1 MVDSQK
7 KTFQHHD
14 SNPNYFGSDT
24 LEWDQYHQFR
34 PAYPKELFEIIFA
47 YHNKNASQKDGPEW
61 SLAAD
66 FGSGP
71 GTILPDLL
79 VKFQKAHG
87 SDLNERQIKLGKK
100 TLEEKYGEDRIKMHV
115 GAAGK
120 CDWIQDGTADI
131 FTSAEA
137 VQWFDS
143 NQWIQEAS
151 QKLKQGGTLAFWY
164 YSPNCTII
172 SHPEASFYC
181 NKLFSICEYFW
192 NLYGSTVY

>member
-1 MVDSQK
+1 MSHTK
-7 KTFQHHD
+7 ASFQHHD
-14 SNPNYFGSDT
+14 VNPNYFGAET

-34 PAYPKELFEIIFA
+34 PAYPKELFEIIFT
-47 YHNKNASQKDGPEW
+47 YHERNAIADNDHA

-71 GTILPDLL
+71 GTIIPNLL
-79 VKFQKAHG
+79 EKFKKVHG
-87 SDLNERQIKLGKK
+87 SDLNERQIKLGKIA
-100 TLEEKYGEDRIKMHV
+100 LQEKFGKERVEMHV

-120 CDWIQDGTADI
+120 CDWIEDGKADL

-143 NQWIQEAS
+143 DLWVKEAS
-151 QKLKQGGTLAFWY
+151 KKLKPGGTLAFWY

-172 SHPEASFYC
+172 SHPEAAFYG
-181 NKLFSICEYFW
+181 NKLFSICEC
-192 NLYGSTVY
+192 L